1 MEPEVQSYRMLDH
14 KRVVETMQTLEAVP
28 VPGLGFDLGG
38 LFFLGLLLG
47 EARLPE
53 DSPVL
58 HKRPVFLYADNEE

>member
-1 MEPEVQSYRMLDH
+1 
-14 KRVVETMQTLEAVP
+14 MQTVEAVP

-58 HKRPVFLYADNEE
+58 HKRPVFLYTDKEE